1 MTDTIEIVA
10 ALIRDAAGRVLLV
23 RKRGTTAF
31 MQPGGKR
38 DCGEDDITALA
49 REIDEE
55 LGCGLVSDS
64 IRSLGEFDAISA
76 NEPGF
81 RVRAALYEVE
91 VTGEIAPKGRDRGD
105 DVGRSSGT
113 CRHRAGAADPR
124 SCIAAGVTEACRR
137 PRLNRISATLHQ
149 VVAPLIF
156 GEPDELRSRLDALV
170 GQNRW

>member
-1 MTDTIEIVA
+1 VTNTIDVVA

-31 MQPGGKR
+31 MQPGGKP
-38 DCGEDDITALA
+38 DSGEDDITALA

-64 IRSLGEFDAISA
+64 IRPLGEFDAISA

-91 VTGEIAPKGRDRGD
+91 AIGKIAPKAEIEEMAW
-105 DVGRSSGT
+105 VNP
-113 CRHRAGAADPR
+113 ALPVE
-124 SCIAAGVTEACRR
+124 IM
-137 PRLNRISATLHQ
+137 L
-149 VVAPLIF
+149 APLTRDHVL
-156 GEPDELRSRLDALV
+156 PLASRKRVA
-170 GQNRW
+170 GNA